1 MAELVVRQGRV
12 TFETTG
18 GAIEWASAGA
28 PAAGQV
34 DSGDRDVI
42 VAVGGGALLGVVD
55 ALGHGPEA
63 SEVADTVVAVLH
75 AGASDELQNIL
86 LRCHRELA
94 GSRGA
99 VLALARFESIGT
111 LSWLGVGNVKALLLR
126 PRYGT
131 MQACATV
138 VAHAGVLGMQLPP
151 IRSQS
156 IAVRPEDVLVMAS
169 DGVGAVEME
178 REIWANLPAATAG
191 IVKQHRVPSDD
202 SILLAARLSRGRA
215 S

>member
-1 MAELVVRQGRV
+1 
-12 TFETTG
+12 
-18 GAIEWASAGA
+18 
-28 PAAGQV
+28 
-34 DSGDRDVI
+34 
-42 VAVGGGALLGVVD
+42 
-55 ALGHGPEA
+55 
-63 SEVADTVVAVLH
+63 
-75 AGASDELQNIL
+75 
-86 LRCHRELA
+86 
-94 GSRGA
+94 
-99 VLALARFESIGT
+99 
-111 LSWLGVGNVKALLLR
+111 
-126 PRYGT
+126 
-131 MQACATV
+131 
-138 VAHAGVLGMQLPP
+138 MQLPP